1 MTPLVDPADN
11 TCFHVK
17 TATSN
22 GSSNGQQQC
31 VEVPGVRENRAAG
44 QTAAGATA
52 GSITAEMVQGI
63 GVYPQGSKLLQGTDR
78 LYIISPLTNI
88 VEEAYTAYFEFT
100 LPE

>member
-1 MTPLVDPADN
+1 MAPADDNCFSVRMAN
-11 TCFHVK
+11 TSGASDVQRRWVELPDVRGR
-17 TATSN
+17 TA
-22 GSSNGQQQC
+22 
-31 VEVPGVRENRAAG
+31 AAG
-44 QTAAGATA
+44 QNAAAGTKA
-52 GSITAEMVQGI
+52 SILAEVVQGI